1 MKTKKKHWYDYL
13 WIWSIVY
20 FALGF
25 FNILFAWL
33 GMVDF
38 LLPLI
43 LAAFGGN
50 KFFCNHLCGRGQL
63 YCKLG
68 GDLKCSRNKPTPK
81 WMASKWFR
89 YGFLIFFLAMFGNMV
104 FQTYLVAS
112 GSENLREAITLYAL
126 LQGKVISASNTVIKY
141 NKLILIGGISIFP
154 DWVAQFSF
162 GFYSLMLTSILIGL
176 IVMIFFKP
184 RTWCAFCPM
193 GTMTQAICKLRNRKR
208 GK

>member
-1 MKTKKKHWYDYL
+1 MKKLSNKKEVLTFVRERFPVPDKL
-13 WIWSIVY
+13 EESEPASII
-20 FALGF
+20 LPDCF
-25 FNILFAWL
+25 FEA
-33 GMVDF
+33 GCED
-38 LLPLI
+38 
-43 LAAFGGN
+43 
-50 KFFCNHLCGRGQL
+50 
-63 YCKLG
+63 
-68 GDLKCSRNKPTPK
+68 
-81 WMASKWFR
+81 ASLSDKARF
-89 YGFLIFFLAMFGNMV
+89 Y
-104 FQTYLVAS
+104 
-112 GSENLREAITLYAL
+112 YAL

-193 GTMTQAICKLRNRKR
+193 ATMTQAICKLRNRKI